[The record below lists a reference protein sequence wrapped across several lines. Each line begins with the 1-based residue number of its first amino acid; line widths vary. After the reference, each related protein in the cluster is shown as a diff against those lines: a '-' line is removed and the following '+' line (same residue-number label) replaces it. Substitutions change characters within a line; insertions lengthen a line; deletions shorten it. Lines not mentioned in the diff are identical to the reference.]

1 MSVDYTA
8 RLVAGY
14 ILPHTKYKEAVE
26 NAIAAGFAAGV
37 VENSIEK
44 LDEYKVNSD
53 YILSSDWYAVAGPGE
68 ANRIRPIPTEE
79 DMCPHEMIKRMAIA
93 MGIETSY
100 GMYLMLRVW

>member
-8 RLVAGY
+8 RVVAGY

-26 NAIAAGFAAGV
+26 NAIAAGFPAGV
-37 VENSIEK
+37 IENNIEK

-68 ANRIRPIPTEE
+68 ANRIRPIPAKE
-79 DMCPHEMIKRMAIA
+79 DSPHEMVKRIAIA
-93 MGIETSY
+93 MGIEDSY
-100 GMYLMLRVW
+100 DIYLMLRVW

>member
-14 ILPHTKYKEAVE
+14 ILPHTKYNEAIE
-26 NAIAAGFAAGV
+26 NAIAAGFSRAII
-37 VENSIEK
+37 ENNIEK

-68 ANRIRPIPTEE
+68 ANRIKPIPTKE
-79 DMCPHEMIKRMAIA
+79 DMHPSEMIKRMAIA